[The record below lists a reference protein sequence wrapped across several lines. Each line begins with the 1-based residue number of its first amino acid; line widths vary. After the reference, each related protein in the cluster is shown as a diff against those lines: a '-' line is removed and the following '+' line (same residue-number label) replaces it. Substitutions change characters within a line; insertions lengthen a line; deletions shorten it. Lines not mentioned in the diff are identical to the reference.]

1 MTSEQWRLIRL
12 WLHDTGQ
19 DWNHGGADKG
29 EAEDNQ
35 LKQQLKEVV
44 VACVAAI
51 GKGFDQI
58 WLWAFVG
65 GGVVR
70 WQRWALISLFSVVAR
85 DLETWL
91 WVLELR
97 FLVGFKI
104 WVFFFF
110 FKETQLY
117 YNFLTPS
124 RKMIETTLWW
134 RKTWWWGIFFFFFF
148 FWDDIFWL
156 FPAVKLQQIGV
167 CSDTKY
173 DAGQPEQNWN
183 NNKIK
188 GYDLGVNT

>member
-70 WQRWALISLFSVVAR
+70 WQRWALISLFSVVGR

-110 FKETQLY
+110 FFKETQQY
-117 YNFLTPS
+117 DNFLTPS

-134 RKTWWWGIFFFFFF
+134 RKTWWWGIFFFFGWYFLALSCSEASTD
-148 FWDDIFWL
+148 WCLLWYQIWRRTTRT
-156 FPAVKLQQIGV
+156 KLKQQ
-167 CSDTKY
+167 
-173 DAGQPEQNWN
+173 
-183 NNKIK
+183 
-188 GYDLGVNT
+188 